1 MIDCVNINKII
12 SPYSELLSQQGEPI
26 EVFGLL
32 FDPVLKN
39 GIVRKYVSD
48 FNGLRLT
55 LSGQELIIQNSLCK
69 FYHGY
74 NDQNFSYMDVLRAK
88 SILEDRLHLSL
99 DDAKVRNFE
108 YGVVIKVAKPEL
120 TYNSLGIYKGKTPQ
134 KMSSRGRVYGVYYE
148 NTTHSIKFYNKT
160 YEAKRK
166 GYNLETGLLRI
177 EKKVK
182 PCHLN
187 SSPKFRINP
196 INTFGDLCK
205 RSTFQLLAD
214 DLVQSMAKIEINEIG
229 WYDNDW
235 TPRDLRLLG
244 YMQLPQVRDLMKEHH
259 HRAFEKDMKRY
270 RGINIDRQRNNH
282 ANFILKVMEVL
293 ETCIIN

>member
-1 MIDCVNINKII
+1 MIDCININKII
-12 SPYSELLSQQGEPI
+12 PPCEVLSQQDEQI
-26 EVFGLL
+26 EAFGLL
-32 FDPVLKN
+32 FDPVIKN
-39 GIVRKYVSD
+39 GAVRKYVSD
-48 FNGLRLT
+48 LNGLRLT
-55 LSGQELIIQNSLCK
+55 LCGQELTIQNSLCK
-69 FYHGY
+69 FFHGY

-88 SILEDRLHLSL
+88 SILEDRLHHSL
-99 DDAKVRNFE
+99 NDAKVRNFE

-120 TYNSLGIYKGKTPQ
+120 TYNSLGMYKGQTAQ
-134 KMSSRGRVYGVYYE
+134 KMSSRGRIYGIYYE

-160 YEAKRK
+160 YEAKRY
-166 GYNLETGLLRI
+166 GYNLESGLLRI

-187 SSPKFRINP
+187 CSPRFSRNQ

-214 DLVQSMAKIEINEIG
+214 DLVQSLAKIEINEIG
-229 WYDNDW
+229 WYDKDW
-235 TPRDLRLLG
+235 TPRDFRLLG
-244 YMQLPQVRDLMKEHH
+244 YMQCPQVRYLMKEHH

-270 RGINIDRQRNNH
+270 REINNDRQLNNH

-293 ETCIIN
+293 ENCIIN